1 MAKRPASIC
10 VVVTAHNVEECL
22 GECLASLAVQTF
34 PDFEAIV
41 VEDGSSDET
50 ARIADEFALQ
60 DDRFR
65 VVHTSNLGAAGARNH
80 GLGLV
85 ESPHFMLLDGDDV
98 FLPTMLEALHGQAI
112 RCKADVVV
120 CDIVQFDHKSRE
132 RTAAPWALKE
142 SQLPNLV
149 ETPSFSWRDVP
160 GNVFAAFMGWP
171 WDKLYRT
178 AFARSA
184 GLSFPDDLSNSED
197 MLFTYQAIILAQR
210 IAVVNEVLIEHRI
223 GRGGSVSNSRTRDP
237 FAFYEGLCRM
247 KRFLQEL
254 PDGAWQSLRQP
265 YLNWA
270 LDWTLW
276 NIETMTDQA
285 VRTKLAQ
292 RLGANGFP
300 ELELAEHKPAYFTGY
315 PRNMAR
321 YASVLSDWSDDSPD
335 QGPFGPL
342 ASLPY
347 GKFKPWCQASPLEK
361 LAIKRRLR
369 RARPTEW

>member
-1 MAKRPASIC
+1 MAERPASIC

-22 GECLASLAVQTF
+22 GECLTSLAAQTL

-41 VEDGSSDET
+41 VEDGSSDKT
-50 ARIADEFALQ
+50 ASIADEFAQ
-60 DDRFR
+60 KDPRFR

-80 GLGLV
+80 GLTLV

-98 FLPTMLEALHGQAI
+98 FLPTMLEALYS
-112 RCKADVVV
+112 KATRHEADIVV
-120 CDIVQFDHKSRE
+120 CDIVQFDHSSGVH
-132 RTAAPWALKE
+132 TTAPWALKE
-142 SQLPNLV
+142 SQLPNLT
-149 ETPSFSWRDVP
+149 ETPVFSWRDIP

-178 AFARSA
+178 DFVRCA
-184 GLSFPDDLSNSED
+184 GLSFPDDLPNSED

-210 IAVVNEVLIEHRI
+210 IAVANEVLIEHRT
-223 GRGGSVSNSRTRDP
+223 GRGRSVSNSRTRDP

-247 KRFLQEL
+247 KRFLQEQ
-254 PDGAWQSLRQP
+254 PDAVWQSLRQP

-276 NIETMTDQA
+276 NIETMTDRA
-285 VRTKLAQ
+285 VRAKLAQ

-300 ELELAEHKPAYFTGY
+300 ELELAEHEPAYFTGY

-321 YASVLSDWSDDSPD
+321 YVSILSDWSDDSPD
-335 QGPFGPL
+335 QGPFGPS
-342 ASLPY
+342 ADLPY

-361 LAIKRRLR
+361 FAIKRRLR